1 MEKDKKQIS
10 VNKIEIGDNA
20 EPIIVPASEKDIS
33 EEIVHDKKVVEQ
45 YEAEHSIGKQLK
57 MSSVFVEDKSIE
69 KRQLILKRVVTILFF
84 VVVFGVLAYTF
95 YDDFLANPEPVS
107 WTAIF
112 KVLGKNW
119 YYGVFALV
127 SLALCYLFKGTK
139 MSILCK
145 TATGKWHFNTCMQTG
160 VVGHYYNYVTPLAVG
175 GQPFEIYHLSKHGV
189 TGGAALSLPVV
200 TYFMHQVVFV
210 ILGVISLVLFSID
223 AFMIVENFKDVAGA
237 ISLLYAMA
245 IIGLGLCL
253 LTPVGVLLFCSFPNF
268 ASKVVGWAIRLGGKL
283 RFIKD
288 VKGTTEKTVKNLEMN
303 AKCIKKISRT
313 PLAFW
318 SSITISFLEHL
329 ALCSIAYFA
338 LKLFGYDLAPNP
350 NGMLEWVCVI
360 VLSMIIYSA
369 VSFIPT
375 PGNAGAADLSFFAL
389 FKSCILP
396 CVSVAGISFIAMI
409 FWRILSYYA
418 FIIIGFVLLRRW
430 KKKDRKNQEKNLID
444 ETI

>member
-1 MEKDKKQIS
+1 MKKNKKYIS
-10 VNKIEIGDNA
+10 VNKIDIGEDA
-20 EPIIVPASEKDIS
+20 EPIIVPATDKDIA
-33 EEIVHDKKVVEQ
+33 EDIVHDKKVVEQ

-57 MSSVFVEDKSIE
+57 INSVFVEDKAIE

-95 YDDFLANPEPVS
+95 YDDFFANPQSVS

-112 KVLGKNW
+112 DVVAKKW

-127 SLALCYLFKGTK
+127 ALALCFVFKGVK

-145 TATGKWHFNTCMQTG
+145 TATGKWHFSTCMQTG

-200 TYFMHQVVFV
+200 TYFMHQVAFV
-210 ILGVISLVLFSID
+210 LLGVLSLVLFSID
-223 AFMIVENFKDVAGA
+223 AFMIVENFRDVAGA

-253 LTPVGVLLFCSFPNF
+253 LTPVGVFLFCLFPKF
-268 ASKVVGWAIRLGGKL
+268 GSKVVGWAIRIGGKL
-283 RFIKD
+283 RFVKD

-318 SSITISFLEHL
+318 SAFLMSFLEHL
-329 ALCSIAYFA
+329 ALCSIAYFT
-338 LKLFGYDLAPNP
+338 LKAFGYDLAPNP
-350 NGMLEWVCVI
+350 NGLLEWVCVV
-360 VLSMIIYSA
+360 VLSMIIYAA

-396 CVSVAGISFIAMI
+396 CVSVAGISFIAML

-418 FIIIGFVLLRRW
+418 FVIIGFVLLKRW
-430 KKKDRKNQEKNLID
+430 KRKDKKKQDQELNKEQI
-444 ETI
+444 